1 MAHMFRAI
9 GRIASSN
16 RIRGS
21 GEIMELI
28 VAIAIG
34 CALLLLGGVTYVLG
48 QPSRKRKSGKRRHE
62 VIVFAPANETID
74 DP

>member
-1 MAHMFRAI
+1 
-9 GRIASSN
+9 
-16 RIRGS
+16 
-21 GEIMELI
+21 MELI

-34 CALLLLGGVTYVLG
+34 CALLLLGGVTYILSRPG
-48 QPSRKRKSGKRRHE
+48 QKRKAGKRRHE